1 VVSRREVLTIVAV
14 TAAVW
19 LLGSGF
25 VLLVPLRLL
34 VTLAH
39 ESGHALMATAL
50 GGHVQ
55 TVTVNRYGGGLM
67 QSRSVHPS
75 TTYSVLVASSG
86 YVGAALLGAA
96 MLELSKRLRTGRV
109 ALAVLAVAVALVAL
123 LWVPWTF
130 SPDAASSAVTGSSR
144 GDGRF
149 TLLVCLVA
157 VVVLVGLVVQPLVRL
172 RRGVV
177 VVLATCLCLGA
188 VEDLRVVL
196 DLSSRG
202 GHSDAA
208 AAAAVTPLSSWVW
221 AAMWM
226 LFGVAVC
233 GLAVWSLVGRED
245 RERSSRAVGV
255 GGVGST

>member
-1 VVSRREVLTIVAV
+1 VLLIVAV

-19 LLGSGF
+19 LLGSQF

-39 ESGHALMATAL
+39 ESSHAVIATLL

-67 QSRSVHPS
+67 QSVSADPS
-75 TTYSVLVASSG
+75 TTYSVLVSSAG
-86 YVGAALLGAA
+86 YVGAAVLGAA
-96 MLELSKRLRTGRV
+96 LLELSTRLRGGRI
-109 ALAVLAVAVALVAL
+109 ALFGLALAVALVAV

-130 SPDAASSAVTGSSR
+130 TPDSASSAVTGSSR

-149 TLLVCLVA
+149 TLLVCALA
-157 VVVLVGLVVQPLVRL
+157 AAAFVGLAVQPLVRL

-188 VEDLRVVL
+188 VEDLKLVL
-196 DLSSRG
+196 DISSRG

-208 AAAAVTPLSSWVW
+208 AAAAVTPLSSWFW
-221 AAMWM
+221 AALWL

-233 GLAVWSLVGRED
+233 ALAVWSLVGRDD
-245 RERSSRAVGV
+245 REDELATKPQALPSA
-255 GGVGST
+255 